1 MYGVA
6 AYLKM
11 VKKGASTSEI
21 LEFIEGLLF
30 MPLKGGI
37 GENQNKLRC
46 QIKIVWHLLGMS
58 T

>member
-1 MYGVA
+1 MS
-6 AYLKM
+6 
-11 VKKGASTSEI
+11 ASFFGLI
-21 LEFIEGLLF
+21 LGDWAFFGS
-30 MPLKGGI
+30 LKGGI